1 MYETRNHSKFL
12 LMYHVIF
19 VCKYRKKILE
29 PISEELK
36 QIVFDISKESDF
48 EMLEM
53 ETDKDQIHFLI
64 KSEPKVSV
72 LAIVR
77 RLKQESTNKLWK
89 TQKGYLKKYYWSENT
104 LWSDGYFASTIGNVS
119 KEAAEL
125 HMESGLKLTLT
136 SPEAKDSGV
145 LRFFL

>member
-1 MYETRNHSKFL
+1 MYNF
-12 LMYHVIF
+12 HVIF

-29 PISEELK
+29 QISEELK

-53 ETDKDQIHFLI
+53 ETDKDHIHFLI

-77 RLKQESTNKLWK
+77 RLKQESTNRLWK
-89 TQKGYLKKYYWSENT
+89 TQKGYLNKYYWSENT
-104 LWSDGYFASTIGNVS
+104 LLGDRYFASTIRNVS
-119 KEAAEL
+119 REAAEYYIRNQ
-125 HMESGLKLTLT
+125 G
-136 SPEAKDSGV
+136 
-145 LRFFL
+145 

>member
-1 MYETRNHSKFL
+1 MEYETRNLSKFL

-19 VCKYRKKILE
+19 VCKYRKQILN

-36 QIVFDISKESDF
+36 QIIYDISKESDF
-48 EMLEM
+48 KLLEM
-53 ETDKDQIHFLI
+53 ETDKDHIHFLI

-77 RLKQESTNKLWK
+77 RLKQESTIRLWK
-89 TQKGYLKKYYWSENT
+89 TQKEYLRKCYWNENT

-119 KEAAEL
+119 KEAAEYYIRNQ
-125 HMESGLKLTLT
+125 G
-136 SPEAKDSGV
+136 
-145 LRFFL
+145 